1 MKKLKLRTWVKV
13 VIVAIILIGILKVC
27 DDFTKKEVRNCIES
41 GNSKSYC
48 EYELYK

>member
-27 DDFTKKEVRNCIES
+27 DDFTKKEVRNCIENGHS
-41 GNSKSYC
+41 QSYC

>member
-13 VIVAIILIGILKVC
+13 VILIIILLGVVKLA
-27 DDFTKKEVRNCIES
+27 DNYTKKEVRNCIENGYS
-41 GNSKSYC
+41 QSYC